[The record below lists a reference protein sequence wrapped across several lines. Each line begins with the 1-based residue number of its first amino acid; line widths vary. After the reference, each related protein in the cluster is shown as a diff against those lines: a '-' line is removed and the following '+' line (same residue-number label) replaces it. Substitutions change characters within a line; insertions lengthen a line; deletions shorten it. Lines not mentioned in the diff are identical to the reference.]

1 MRLLLPIILFNK
13 KIKTPFGYKNINTIS
28 IPTKIELTDDQN
40 YVKFVFRLLGFGI
53 EFKWR
58 LNDFTK

>member
-28 IPTKIELTDDQN
+28 IPTKLELTDTEH
-40 YVKFVFRLLGFGI
+40 YVKVVVRLLGFGI